1 MIWLTIVWVLT
12 LVRRWRLNEEPLGP
26 FGVSRILPEE
36 LPLIGI
42 AALIVLHALGAF
54 TVSGDLVSAVN
65 VAAGVFY
72 LVLGYLL
79 VRGIAARATRAETE
93 AFLAAVVIVNT
104 VACGLFIL
112 HQGLHLPIYLGSAN
126 ITYGVG
132 GQAVSRGTTYAPVFN
147 LLALGFVL
155 AKRRW
160 TPGWLV
166 VLAITLLAILV
177 SLTRTLLIAA
187 LLGLVIAI
195 FARELSKPDF
205 GRFARRVGTI
215 VLAAAIVVVGFI
227 KIAPAYWNTLLKRFG
242 EFSSSSGA
250 QVQNWHLRAIHW
262 DAVERVVART
272 DILVGLG
279 FPKAGSNPVDGL
291 VYSYSSD
298 MAWLPVMYRIGYIGL
313 LLVGLL
319 LAGFMARA
327 LWLSLKP
334 PDARRDLCLCYFIT
348 IVLTVVMSFQ
358 MWTFMQPS
366 FYPMGLWILAFV
378 AAEALRPEEA
388 QVLPP
393 TSSDKIAETVGA
405 GRPPRPRS
413 S

>member
-1 MIWLTIVWVLT
+1 M
-12 LVRRWRLNEEPLGP
+12 
-26 FGVSRILPEE
+26 
-36 LPLIGI
+36 
-42 AALIVLHALGAF
+42 
-54 TVSGDLVSAVN
+54 
-65 VAAGVFY
+65 AAGVFY

-93 AFLAAVVIVNT
+93 EFLAAVVIVNT

-126 ITYGVG
+126 ITYGVRG
-132 GQAVSRGTTYAPVFN
+132 RPSRGGPP
-147 LLALGFVL
+147 
-155 AKRRW
+155 
-160 TPGWLV
+160 TPRVQSAGP
-166 VLAITLLAILV
+166 
-177 SLTRTLLIAA
+177 R
-187 LLGLVIAI
+187 
-195 FARELSKPDF
+195 FRARETTLDSRMARRPGDHAACHP
-205 GRFARRVGTI
+205 GLPHSHAAHRRAPRPGDRDLRPRTVESPISAGSARRVGAI

-242 EFSSSSGA
+242 EFSSAAGA

-262 DAVERVVART
+262 DAVERVVAKHRYPRWPR
-272 DILVGLG
+272 LSE
-279 FPKAGSNPVDGL
+279 AGSNPVDGL

-334 PDARRDLCLCYFIT
+334 PELDA
-348 IVLTVVMSFQ
+348 
-358 MWTFMQPS
+358 TFR
-366 FYPMGLWILAFV
+366 
-378 AAEALRPEEA
+378 LR
-388 QVLPP
+388 
-393 TSSDKIAETVGA
+393 TSS
-405 GRPPRPRS
+405 RS